1 MSKIVITHDNVA
13 YTLEF
18 SRKTVMAM
26 EDSGFELDLGKP
38 NSMVDRL
45 FYGAFQ
51 MHHKK
56 IDREKVRNIWSEQ
69 RDKEGLLAELVK
81 LYKAPLDDLM
91 AEPEG
96 AEGEENP
103 TPTWKVV

>member
-26 EDSGFELDLGKP
+26 EDSGFELDLAKP

-45 FYGAFQ
+45 FLTY
-51 MHHKK
+51 M
-56 IDREKVRNIWSEQ
+56 R
-69 RDKEGLLAELVK
+69 
-81 LYKAPLDDLM
+81 
-91 AEPEG
+91 
-96 AEGEENP
+96 
-103 TPTWKVV
+103 

>member
-1 MSKIVITHDNVA
+1 MSKIVITYDNVA

-26 EDSGFELDLGKP
+26 EDSGFELDLAKP

>member
-1 MSKIVITHDNVA
+1 MSKIVISHNEKD

-18 SRKTVMAM
+18 SRKTVIAM
-26 EDSGFELDLGKP
+26 EDSGFRLDLETP

-56 IDREKVRNIWSEQ
+56 IDREFVRGIWAAQ
-69 RDKEGLLAELVK
+69 KDKEGLLSELVK